1 MILDFVQNK
10 SAKEGIPKR
19 KETPI
24 KGKDDF
30 KTIMA
35 EEEAIIEK
43 LVESNQILTIVNK
56 LIEPLTISTDNVKS
70 IELPKESILLT
81 GFKFIDSW
89 SCICQMCFLY
99 WRVQIA

>member
-19 KETPI
+19 KEIPI

-30 KTIMA
+30 KTIIV

-56 LIEPLTISTDNVKS
+56 LIEPLTISSNKVKS
-70 IELPKESILLT
+70 IELPK
-81 GFKFIDSW
+81 DS
-89 SCICQMCFLY
+89 MLPT
-99 WRVQIA
+99 

>member
-24 KGKDDF
+24 KGKDDS

-56 LIEPLTISTDNVKS
+56 LIEPLTISSNKVKS
-70 IELPKESILLT
+70 TELPK
-81 GFKFIDSW
+81 DS
-89 SCICQMCFLY
+89 MLPT
-99 WRVQIA
+99 